1 MKILPEALDQ
11 VPAKAIRMSA
21 VALSAAV
28 MAVVWIVLDE
38 YSNLDPPAVLVS
50 AVTSLVMLVAQF
62 TDVKAKAEGAEVID
76 PSSE

>member
-28 MAVVWIVLDE
+28 MAVVWIVIDE
-38 YSNLDPPAVLVS
+38 YTSIDPPAVLVS
-50 AVTSLVMLVAQF
+50 AVTSLVMLLAQF
-62 TDVKAKAEGAEVID
+62 TDVKARHDGAEVID
-76 PSSE
+76 PSE